1 MLDDEINDILEKL
14 DVGLT
19 TLELRCKF
27 CGKMYDFEK
36 ERQLRLLAKELINET
51 KKLKEGAEHNKNKL
65 LSQLLDGET
74 KIFKSLTDLEY
85 EKINALH
92 NIVVL
97 ESKLIKPEISPA
109 RINRI
114 KNSDLLS
121 AFMSL

>member
-36 ERQLRLLAKELINET
+36 ERQLRLLAEELINET

-85 EKINALH
+85 EKNNALH

-97 ESKLIKPEISPA
+97 ESKLIKSEI
-109 RINRI
+109 
-114 KNSDLLS
+114 
-121 AFMSL
+121 